1 MAAGPQH
8 MRCMRR
14 FDAYPEV
21 AGGPRSLRVV
31 LGDTDPVVRAGLR
44 ALVAGADDLELA
56 GEVPDLAAAPHRARE
71 LRPDVVVVELTRGV
85 ADSLAVVR
93 SIARGAP
100 DAHVLVL
107 AGEHERERLRRAV
120 ELGVRGWVD
129 LGADEDELLAAIR
142 LVGRGAMLFA
152 PAVAADV
159 RDFAAAR
166 TEGAGDPFPQLSRR
180 EREVLELLADG
191 AGNAQIAQT
200 LYLSPKTIR
209 NHLSAICNKLQ
220 VVDRVQA
227 ALCAREAGLG
237 APRSLDGRRA
247 VLRRVA

>member
-1 MAAGPQH
+1 
-8 MRCMRR
+8 MRR
-14 FDAYPEV
+14 LDAFDHEV

-56 GEVPDLAAAPHRARE
+56 GEVPDLVSAPHRARD

-129 LGADEDELLAAIR
+129 LGADEDELLTAIR
-142 LVGRGAMLFA
+142 LVGRGAMLIA
-152 PAVAADV
+152 PAAADHV
-159 RDFAAAR
+159 RGMVAGGHGAAYDA
-166 TEGAGDPFPQLSRR
+166 FPQLSVR
-180 EREVLELLADG
+180 ERQVLELLAQG
-191 AGNAQIAQT
+191 ASNAQIAQT

-220 VVDRVQA
+220 VVDRLQA
-227 ALCAREAGLG
+227 VLRAREAGLG
-237 APRSLDGRRA
+237 SPRSLDGKRA
-247 VLRRVA
+247 LLRVA

>member
-1 MAAGPQH
+1 
-8 MRCMRR
+8 MRR
-14 FDAYPEV
+14 FDAIDQEV

-56 GEVPDLAAAPHRARE
+56 GEVPDLVSAPHRARD

-107 AGEHERERLRRAV
+107 AGEHERERLRRAI
-120 ELGVRGWVD
+120 EAGARGWVD

-142 LVGRGAMLFA
+142 VVGRGAMLFA
-152 PAVAADV
+152 PAVADHV
-159 RDFAAAR
+159 RALLGHGDG
-166 TEGAGDPFPQLSRR
+166 GAQDAFPQLSRR
-180 EREVLELLADG
+180 ERQVLELLAQG
-191 AGNAQIAQT
+191 ASNAQIAQT

-220 VVDRVQA
+220 VVDRLQA
-227 ALCAREAGLG
+227 ALRAREAGLG
-237 APRSLDGRRA
+237 AARSLDAQRA
-247 VLRRVA
+247 LLRVA

>member
-1 MAAGPQH
+1 MTRGPH
-8 MRCMRR
+8 HVTRMRR
-14 FDAYPEV
+14 LDAHLDV

-44 ALVAGADDLELA
+44 ALVAGVDDLELA
-56 GEVPDLAAAPHRARE
+56 GEVPDLVAAPHRARE
-71 LRPDVVVVELTRGV
+71 LRADVVVVELTRGV

-107 AGEHERERLRRAV
+107 AGEHEGERLRRAV

-129 LGADEDELLAAIR
+129 LGADEDELLTAIR
-142 LVGRGAMLFA
+142 AVGRGAMLLA
-152 PAVAADV
+152 PAVADHV
-159 RDFAAAR
+159 RELA
-166 TEGAGDPFPQLSRR
+166 TEREGSAGEAFPQLSRR
-180 EREVLELLADG
+180 ERQVLELLAEG
-191 AGNAQIAQT
+191 ASNAQIAQT

-220 VVDRVQA
+220 VVDRLQA
-227 ALCAREAGLG
+227 ALRAREAGLG
-237 APRSLDGRRA
+237 APRSLDGRPA

>member
-1 MAAGPQH
+1 MARRPH
-8 MRCMRR
+8 HVMRMRR
-14 FDAYPEV
+14 LDAHLDV

-44 ALVAGADDLELA
+44 ALVAGVDDLELA
-56 GEVPDLAAAPHRARE
+56 GEVPDLVSAPHRARE
-71 LRPDVVVVELTRGV
+71 LRADVVVVELTRGV

-107 AGEHERERLRRAV
+107 AGEHERERLRKAV

-129 LGADEDELLAAIR
+129 LGADEEELLTAMRA
-142 LVGRGAMLFA
+142 VGRGAMLLA
-152 PAVAADV
+152 PAVADHV
-159 RDFAAAR
+159 RELA
-166 TEGAGDPFPQLSRR
+166 TEREGGAGDAFPQLSRR
-180 EREVLELLADG
+180 ERQVLELLADG
-191 AGNAQIAQT
+191 ASNAQIAQT

-227 ALCAREAGLG
+227 ALRAREAGLG
-237 APRSLDGRRA
+237 APRSLDGKRA

>member
-1 MAAGPQH
+1 
-8 MRCMRR
+8 MRR
-14 FDAYPEV
+14 LDAFDQEV
-21 AGGPRSLRVV
+21 ARGPRSLRVV

-56 GEVPDLAAAPHRARE
+56 GEVPDLVSAPHRARD

-142 LVGRGAMLFA
+142 LVGRGALLVA
-152 PAVAADV
+152 PAAADHV
-159 RDFAAAR
+159 RGIVADGDGAAHTA
-166 TEGAGDPFPQLSRR
+166 FPQLSVR
-180 EREVLELLADG
+180 ERQVLELLAQG
-191 AGNAQIAQT
+191 ASNGQIAQA

-227 ALCAREAGLG
+227 ALRAREAGLG
-237 APRSLDGRRA
+237 SPRSLDGKRA

>member
-1 MAAGPQH
+1 
-8 MRCMRR
+8 MRR
-14 FDAYPEV
+14 LDAIDHDV

-44 ALVAGADDLELA
+44 ALVAGADDLELV

-120 ELGVRGWVD
+120 EAGARGWVD
-129 LGADEDELLAAIR
+129 LGAGEDELLDAIR
-142 LVGRGAMLFA
+142 VVGRGAMLFA
-152 PAVAADV
+152 PAVADHV
-159 RDFAAAR
+159 RGLLAH
-166 TEGAGDPFPQLSRR
+166 GDGGSHDAFPQLSQR
-180 EREVLELLADG
+180 ERQVLELLAQG
-191 AGNAQIAQT
+191 ASNAQIAQT

-220 VVDRVQA
+220 VVDRLQA
-227 ALCAREAGLG
+227 ALRAREAGLG
-237 APRSLDGRRA
+237 APRSLDGKRA
-247 VLRRVA
+247 LLRVA

>member
-1 MAAGPQH
+1 
-8 MRCMRR
+8 MRR
-14 FDAYPEV
+14 LDAIDHEV

-56 GEVPDLAAAPHRARE
+56 GEVPDLVSAPHRARD

-107 AGEHERERLRRAV
+107 AGEHERERLRRAI

-129 LGADEDELLAAIR
+129 LGADEDELLTAIR
-142 LVGRGAMLFA
+142 MVGRGAMFVA
-152 PAVAADV
+152 PAAAEHVRGMVAADAG
-159 RDFAAAR
+159 RDA
-166 TEGAGDPFPQLSRR
+166 FPQLSER
-180 EREVLELLADG
+180 EHEVLELLAQG
-191 AGNAQIAQT
+191 ASNAQIAQT

-227 ALCAREAGLG
+227 ALRAREAGLG
-237 APRSLDGRRA
+237 APRSLDAKRA
-247 VLRRVA
+247 MLRRVA

>member
-1 MAAGPQH
+1 
-8 MRCMRR
+8 MRR
-14 FDAYPEV
+14 LDAIDQEV

-56 GEVPDLAAAPHRARE
+56 GEVPDLAAAPHRARD

-107 AGEHERERLRRAV
+107 AGEHERERLRRAI
-120 ELGVRGWVD
+120 EAGARGWVD

-142 LVGRGAMLFA
+142 VVGRGAMLFA
-152 PAVAADV
+152 PAVAGHVRGLLADGHGGSH
-159 RDFAAAR
+159 DA
-166 TEGAGDPFPQLSRR
+166 FPQLSQR
-180 EREVLELLADG
+180 ERQVLELLAQG
-191 AGNAQIAQT
+191 ASNAQIAQT

-220 VVDRVQA
+220 VVDRLQA
-227 ALCAREAGLG
+227 ALRAREAGLG
-237 APRSLDGRRA
+237 APRSLDGQRA
-247 VLRRVA
+247 LLRVA

>member
-1 MAAGPQH
+1 
-8 MRCMRR
+8 MRR
-14 FDAYPEV
+14 LDAFDHEV

-56 GEVPDLAAAPHRARE
+56 GEVPDLVSAPHRARD

-142 LVGRGAMLFA
+142 LVGRGALFVA
-152 PAVAADV
+152 PAAADHV
-159 RDFAAAR
+159 RGMVAD
-166 TEGAGDPFPQLSRR
+166 GAGAAQDAFPQLSVR
-180 EREVLELLADG
+180 ERQVLELLAHG
-191 AGNAQIAQT
+191 ASNGQIAQA

-227 ALCAREAGLG
+227 ALRAREAGLG
-237 APRSLDGRRA
+237 APRSLDAKRA

>member
-1 MAAGPQH
+1 
-8 MRCMRR
+8 MRR
-14 FDAYPEV
+14 LDAIDHQV

-56 GEVPDLAAAPHRARE
+56 GEVPDLVSAPHRARD

-129 LGADEDELLAAIR
+129 LGADEDELLTAIR
-142 LVGRGAMLFA
+142 LVGRGAMFIA
-152 PAVAADV
+152 PAAADHV
-159 RDFAAAR
+159 RAMVAGGDGAAHDA
-166 TEGAGDPFPQLSRR
+166 FPQLSVR
-180 EREVLELLADG
+180 ERQVLELLAQG
-191 AGNAQIAQT
+191 ASNGQIAQA

-227 ALCAREAGLG
+227 ALRAREAGLG
-237 APRSLDGRRA
+237 APRSLDAKRA

>member
-1 MAAGPQH
+1 
-8 MRCMRR
+8 MRR
-14 FDAYPEV
+14 LDAFDHEV

-56 GEVPDLAAAPHRARE
+56 GEVPDLVSAPHRARD

-120 ELGVRGWVD
+120 ELGVRGWID
-129 LGADEDELLAAIR
+129 LGAAEDELLTAIR
-142 LVGRGAMLFA
+142 LVGRGAMLIA
-152 PAVAADV
+152 PAAADHV
-159 RDFAAAR
+159 RGMVAGSD
-166 TEGAGDPFPQLSRR
+166 GAVHDAFPQLSVR
-180 EREVLELLADG
+180 ERQVLELLAQG
-191 AGNAQIAQT
+191 ASNGQIAQA

-227 ALCAREAGLG
+227 ALRAREAGLG
-237 APRSLDGRRA
+237 APRSLDAKRA

>member
-1 MAAGPQH
+1 
-8 MRCMRR
+8 MRR
-14 FDAYPEV
+14 LDALDDEV

-56 GEVPDLAAAPHRARE
+56 GEVPDLVSAPHRARD

-107 AGEHERERLRRAV
+107 AGEHERECLRRAV
-120 ELGVRGWVD
+120 ELGVRGWID
-129 LGADEDELLAAIR
+129 LGADEEELLAAIR
-142 LVGRGAMLFA
+142 LVARGAMLVA
-152 PAVAADV
+152 PAAADHV
-159 RDFAAAR
+159 RGMVAGGDGAA
-166 TEGAGDPFPQLSRR
+166 FPQLSMR
-180 EREVLELLADG
+180 ERQVLELLAEG
-191 AGNAQIAQT
+191 ASNGQIAQS

-227 ALCAREAGLG
+227 ALRAREAGLG
-237 APRSLDGRRA
+237 APRSLDGQRA

>member
-1 MAAGPQH
+1 
-8 MRCMRR
+8 MRR
-14 FDAYPEV
+14 LDAIDHDV

-56 GEVPDLAAAPHRARE
+56 GEVPDLVSAPHRARD

-107 AGEHERERLRRAV
+107 AGEHERERLRRAI
-120 ELGVRGWVD
+120 EAGARGWVD

-142 LVGRGAMLFA
+142 VVGRGAMLFA
-152 PAVAADV
+152 PAVADHV
-159 RDFAAAR
+159 RGLLGHGDA
-166 TEGAGDPFPQLSRR
+166 GAQDAFPQLSRR
-180 EREVLELLADG
+180 ERQVLELLAQG
-191 AGNAQIAQT
+191 ASNAQIAQT

-220 VVDRVQA
+220 VVDRLQA
-227 ALCAREAGLG
+227 ALRAREAGLG
-237 APRSLDGRRA
+237 APRSLDGQRA
-247 VLRRVA
+247 LLRVA

>member
-1 MAAGPQH
+1 
-8 MRCMRR
+8 
-14 FDAYPEV
+14 
-21 AGGPRSLRVV
+21 
-31 LGDTDPVVRAGLR
+31 
-44 ALVAGADDLELA
+44 
-56 GEVPDLAAAPHRARE
+56 
-71 LRPDVVVVELTRGV
+71 VVVELTRGV

-107 AGEHERERLRRAV
+107 AGEHERERLRRAI

-129 LGADEDELLAAIR
+129 LGADEDELLTAIR
-142 LVGRGAMLFA
+142 LVGRGAMFLA
-152 PAVAADV
+152 PAAADHLRGMV
-159 RDFAAAR
+159 S
-166 TEGAGDPFPQLSRR
+166 AGTGHDAFPQLSER
-180 EREVLELLADG
+180 ERQVLELLAQG
-191 AGNAQIAQT
+191 AGNAQIAQA

-227 ALCAREAGLG
+227 ALRAREAGLG
-237 APRSLDGRRA
+237 APRSLDGQRA

>member
-1 MAAGPQH
+1 
-8 MRCMRR
+8 MRR
-14 FDAYPEV
+14 LDASDPHV
-21 AGGPRSLRVV
+21 AAGGPRSLRVV

-44 ALVAGADDLELA
+44 ALVTGADDLELA
-56 GEVPDLAAAPHRARE
+56 GEVPDLAAAPHRVRD
-71 LRPDVVVVELTRGV
+71 LRPDVVVVELLRGV

-129 LGADEDELLAAIR
+129 LGAGEDELLSAIR
-142 LVGRGAMLFA
+142 VVGRGAMLFA
-152 PAVAADV
+152 PALADHV
-159 RDFAAAR
+159 RGMLAGGGGAR
-166 TEGAGDPFPQLSRR
+166 DSFPQLSPR
-180 EREVLELLADG
+180 ERQVLDLLAQG
-191 AGNAQIAQT
+191 ASNAQIAQT

-227 ALCAREAGLG
+227 ALRAREAGLG
-237 APRSLDGRRA
+237 APRSLDGQRA
-247 VLRRVA
+247 MLRRVA

>member
-1 MAAGPQH
+1 
-8 MRCMRR
+8 MRR
-14 FDAYPEV
+14 LDAIDHEV

-56 GEVPDLAAAPHRARE
+56 GEVPDLAAAPHRARD

-120 ELGVRGWVD
+120 EAGARGWVD
-129 LGADEDELLAAIR
+129 LGADEDELLNAIR
-142 LVGRGAMLFA
+142 VVGRGAILFA
-152 PAVAADV
+152 PAVAGHV
-159 RDFAAAR
+159 RGLLAR
-166 TEGAGDPFPQLSRR
+166 GDGGAHHAFPQLSRR
-180 EREVLELLADG
+180 EREVLELLAEG
-191 AGNAQIAQT
+191 ASNAQIAQT

-220 VVDRVQA
+220 VVDRLQA
-227 ALCAREAGLG
+227 ALRAREAGLG
-237 APRSLDGRRA
+237 APRSLDGQRA
-247 VLRRVA
+247 LLRVA

>member
-1 MAAGPQH
+1 
-8 MRCMRR
+8 MRR
-14 FDAYPEV
+14 LDAFHDDL

-56 GEVPDLAAAPHRARE
+56 GEVPDLVAAPHRARE

-107 AGEHERERLRRAV
+107 AGEHGRERLRRAI

-129 LGADEDELLAAIR
+129 LGAGEGELLEAIR

-152 PAVAADV
+152 PAAGDRVRELVA
-159 RDFAAAR
+159 
-166 TEGAGDPFPQLSRR
+166 EGAGAGESFPQLSRR
-180 EREVLELLADG
+180 ERQVLELLAQG
-191 AGNAQIAQT
+191 ASNGQIAQA

-227 ALCAREAGLG
+227 ALRAREAGLG
-237 APRSLDGRRA
+237 APRSLDGQRA

>member
-1 MAAGPQH
+1 MAAWPH
-8 MRCMRR
+8 HHSRMRR
-14 FDAYPEV
+14 LDAYDLEV

-44 ALVAGADDLELA
+44 ALVAGADDLELV

-129 LGADEDELLAAIR
+129 LGACEDELLSAIR
-142 LVGRGAMLFA
+142 VVARGSMLFA
-152 PAVAADV
+152 PAVADHVRELVAD
-159 RDFAAAR
+159 DAA
-166 TEGAGDPFPQLSRR
+166 DSFPQLSRR
-180 EREVLELLADG
+180 ERQVLELLAQG
-191 AGNAQIAQT
+191 ASNAQIAQT

-227 ALCAREAGLG
+227 ALRAREAGLG
-237 APRSLDGRRA
+237 APRSLDGQRA

>member
-1 MAAGPQH
+1 
-8 MRCMRR
+8 MRR
-14 FDAYPEV
+14 LDAIDHDV

-56 GEVPDLAAAPHRARE
+56 GEVPDLVSAPHRARD

-107 AGEHERERLRRAV
+107 AGEHERERLRRAI
-120 ELGVRGWVD
+120 EAGARGWVD
-129 LGADEDELLAAIR
+129 LGADEDELLNAIR
-142 LVGRGAMLFA
+142 VVGRGAKLFA
-152 PAVAADV
+152 PAVADHV
-159 RDFAAAR
+159 RALLGRGDG
-166 TEGAGDPFPQLSRR
+166 GAQDAFPQLSRR
-180 EREVLELLADG
+180 ERQVLELLAQG
-191 AGNAQIAQT
+191 ASNAQIAQT

-220 VVDRVQA
+220 VVDRLQA
-227 ALCAREAGLG
+227 ALRAREAGLG
-237 APRSLDGRRA
+237 APRSLDGQRA
-247 VLRRVA
+247 LLRVA

>member
-1 MAAGPQH
+1 
-8 MRCMRR
+8 MRR
-14 FDAYPEV
+14 LDAIDHEV

-56 GEVPDLAAAPHRARE
+56 GEVPDLVSAPHRARD

-129 LGADEDELLAAIR
+129 LGADEDELLTAIR
-142 LVGRGAMLFA
+142 MVARGAMLVA
-152 PAVAADV
+152 PAAADHV
-159 RDFAAAR
+159 RGMVS
-166 TEGAGDPFPQLSRR
+166 EGAGHDAFPQLSER
-180 EREVLELLADG
+180 ERQVLELLAQG
-191 AGNAQIAQT
+191 ASNAEIAQT

-227 ALCAREAGLG
+227 ALRAREAGLG
-237 APRSLDGRRA
+237 APRSLDAKRA

>member
-1 MAAGPQH
+1 
-8 MRCMRR
+8 MRR
-14 FDAYPEV
+14 LDAFDHEV

-56 GEVPDLAAAPHRARE
+56 GEVPDLVSAPHRARD

-129 LGADEDELLAAIR
+129 LGADEEELLTAIR
-142 LVGRGAMLFA
+142 LVGRGAMLVA
-152 PAVAADV
+152 PAAADHMRGMV
-159 RDFAAAR
+159 AGGDGAAHDA
-166 TEGAGDPFPQLSRR
+166 FPQLSVR
-180 EREVLELLADG
+180 ESQVLELLAEG
-191 AGNAQIAQT
+191 ASNGQIAQA

-220 VVDRVQA
+220 VVDRLQA
-227 ALCAREAGLG
+227 ALRAREAGLG
-237 APRSLDGRRA
+237 APRSLDAKRA

>member
-1 MAAGPQH
+1 
-8 MRCMRR
+8 MRR
-14 FDAYPEV
+14 LDAFDHEV

-56 GEVPDLAAAPHRARE
+56 GEVPDLVSAPHRARD

-120 ELGVRGWVD
+120 ELGVRGWID
-129 LGADEDELLAAIR
+129 LGAAEDELLTAIR
-142 LVGRGAMLFA
+142 LVGRGAMLIA
-152 PAVAADV
+152 PAAADHV
-159 RDFAAAR
+159 RGMVAGGD
-166 TEGAGDPFPQLSRR
+166 GAVDDAFPQLSVR
-180 EREVLELLADG
+180 ERQVLELLAQG
-191 AGNAQIAQT
+191 ASNGQIAQA

-227 ALCAREAGLG
+227 ALRAREAGLG
-237 APRSLDGRRA
+237 APRSLDAKRA

>member
-1 MAAGPQH
+1 
-8 MRCMRR
+8 MRR
-14 FDAYPEV
+14 LDAFDHEV

-56 GEVPDLAAAPHRARE
+56 GEVPDLVSAPHRARD

-129 LGADEDELLAAIR
+129 LGADEEELLTAIR
-142 LVGRGAMLFA
+142 LVARGAMLIA
-152 PAVAADV
+152 PAAADHV
-159 RDFAAAR
+159 RAMVAGG
-166 TEGAGDPFPQLSRR
+166 EGVAHDAFPQLSVR
-180 EREVLELLADG
+180 ERQVLELLAQG
-191 AGNAQIAQT
+191 ASNGQIAQA

-227 ALCAREAGLG
+227 ALRAREAGLG
-237 APRSLDGRRA
+237 APRSLDAKRG

>member
-1 MAAGPQH
+1 M
-8 MRCMRR
+8 CMRR
-14 FDAYPEV
+14 LDAFDHEV
-21 AGGPRSLRVV
+21 AWGPRALRVV

-56 GEVPDLAAAPHRARE
+56 GEVPDLVSAPHRARD

-129 LGADEDELLAAIR
+129 LGAAEDELLTAIR
-142 LVGRGAMLFA
+142 LVARGAMLIA
-152 PAVAADV
+152 PAAAEHVRGMVAGGHGADH
-159 RDFAAAR
+159 DA
-166 TEGAGDPFPQLSRR
+166 FPQLSVR
-180 EREVLELLADG
+180 ERQVLDLLAQG
-191 AGNAQIAQT
+191 ASNGQIAQA

-220 VVDRVQA
+220 VVDRLQA
-227 ALCAREAGLG
+227 ALRAREAGLG
-237 APRSLDGRRA
+237 APRSLDAKRA